1 MLMQIEAVLA
11 QRLFSFFYYI
21 CNMKAKKYQKGG
33 VTNKEMRESDRASR
47 KSYKKSKPE
56 RKISRKSKSSADLLK
71 RLESYDPAKEESKKT
86 IKKFAGM
93 AAGVGALAAAGPA
106 MGRAYQRALDKQRT
120 GERLTAGEML
130 ALKMFTRRSR
140 R

>member
-1 MLMQIEAVLA
+1 MQIEAVLA

-33 VTNKEMRESDRASR
+33 VTNKEMRESDRAS
-47 KSYKKSKPE
+47 KESYKKSKPE

-71 RLESYDPAKEESKKT
+71 KLESYNPAKEEKKKT
-86 IKKFAGM
+86 GKKFAGM
-93 AAGVGALAAAGPA
+93 AAGVGALAASGPA
-106 MGRAYQRALDKQRT
+106 MARAYERALDKQKS
-120 GERLTAGEML
+120 GERLTAGERL
-130 ALKMFTRRSR
+130 ALKVFTRRSR